1 MEDQIKKL
9 RESGFSD
16 EDIQIYVNSQQS
28 SASAAPTGPV
38 NPAEPMDVNKP
49 PKVDE
54 TVPDYGKTAGTGIM
68 EDVATV
74 GAAVAPYAL
83 PIAIGG
89 AGLYGASTLKSGFN
103 AMKESAAARTAQA
116 NAQMEMAKGIQQ
128 RFDETQKAK
137 EAAAAAKEAKA
148 NKAIPRTFASTP
160 STPTYNVPTSQV
172 PQARMALPA
181 AAPPMAATPA
191 TPPAQSNN
199 WMAKAVQMAK
209 QAGPIVEQYTGRAA
223 QAMAPVA
230 RFAGAMSPYITAA
243 QGLTYSKGLGPAV
256 PSAGPYRGMEIN
268 PQTGRGWTPEELN
281 AANAAAAR
289 GF

>member
-16 EDIQIYVNSQQS
+16 EDIQIYINSQQS
-28 SASAAPTGPV
+28 SASATPAGPV

-49 PKVDE
+49 PKADE
-54 TVPDYGKTAGTGIM
+54 TVPDYGKTASTGIM

-74 GAAVAPYAL
+74 GAAVAPYAGPAAL
-83 PIAIGG
+83 GSLGLGG
-89 AGLYGASTLKSGFN
+89 AYGLYKFGSKALDVGKNISGSL
-103 AMKESAAARTAQA
+103 AQQAETAAQTEARL
-116 NAQMEMAKGIQQ
+116 QQ
-128 RFDETQKAK
+128 RPGFGGA
-137 EAAAAAKEAKA
+137 
-148 NKAIPRTFASTP
+148 PRTGAP
-160 STPTYNVPTSQV
+160 TPTYNVPTSQV
-172 PQARMALPA
+172 PQARMPLP
-181 AAPPMAATPA
+181 AAPPMAAPPMAAPAA
-191 TPPAQSNN
+191 TPPVQSNN

-209 QAGPIVEQYTGRAA
+209 QAGPVVEQYAGRAA
-223 QAMAPVA
+223 QAVAPVA
-230 RFAGAMSPYITAA
+230 RVAGAMSPYITAA
-243 QGLTYSKGLGPAV
+243 QGLTYSKGLGPSV

>member
-16 EDIQIYVNSQQS
+16 EDIQIYINSQQS

-74 GAAVAPYAL
+74 GAAVAPYAGPAAL
-83 PIAIGG
+83 GTLGLGG
-89 AGLYGASTLKSGFN
+89 AYGLYKFGSKALDVGNKALDVGRNISGSL
-103 AMKESAAARTAQA
+103 AQQAETAAQTEARL
-116 NAQMEMAKGIQQ
+116 QQ
-128 RFDETQKAK
+128 RPGFGGA
-137 EAAAAAKEAKA
+137 
-148 NKAIPRTFASTP
+148 PRTGTP
-160 STPTYNVPTSQV
+160 TPTPTYNVPTSQV
-172 PQARMALPA
+172 PQTRMALPA
-181 AAPPMAATPA
+181 AAPPMTAPPMAAPAA

-230 RFAGAMSPYITAA
+230 RVAGAMSPYITAA

>member
-16 EDIQIYVNSQQS
+16 EDIQIYINSQQS
-28 SASAAPTGPV
+28 SASAAPAGPV

-54 TVPDYGKTAGTGIM
+54 TVPDYGKTAGTSMM

-74 GAAVAPYAL
+74 GAAVAPYAGPAAL
-83 PIAIGG
+83 GSLGLGG
-89 AGLYGASTLKSGFN
+89 AYGLYKFGSKALDVGRNISESLAQQAETAAQTETRLQQRPGFGGAP
-103 AMKESAAARTAQA
+103 RTA
-116 NAQMEMAKGIQQ
+116 
-128 RFDETQKAK
+128 
-137 EAAAAAKEAKA
+137 
-148 NKAIPRTFASTP
+148 TP
-160 STPTYNVPTSQV
+160 TPTYNVPTSQV
-172 PQARMALPA
+172 PQARMALPVA
-181 AAPPMAATPA
+181 ASPMAATPA

-230 RFAGAMSPYITAA
+230 RVAGAMSPYITAA

>member
-16 EDIQIYVNSQQS
+16 EDIQIYINSQQA
-28 SASAAPTGPV
+28 SASATPTGPV

-49 PKVDE
+49 PKADE

-116 NAQMEMAKGIQQ
+116 NAQMAATQGLQQ
-128 RFDETQKAK
+128 RFDAREAAR
-137 EAAAAAKEAKA
+137 AAAAEARA
-148 NKAIPRTFASTP
+148 AAPA
-160 STPTYNVPTSQV
+160 PTTS
-172 PQARMALPA
+172 PILDARGQPIRPMAAPV
-181 AAPPMAATPA
+181 AAPPMAAPAA

-230 RFAGAMSPYITAA
+230 RVAGAMSPYITAA